1 MVVYC
6 SSGGGRAAEEI
17 GSDDVSYHDIGTKKL
32 GFKEPVHHIVR
43 DQDDNIHD
51 IWRMMLYVH
60 HIVNH
65 WSHNAEEQMTTFLT
79 YGG

>member
-1 MVVYC
+1 MLIGLIVALSKCCNLDYLGWLLCLTTRLVVYC

-17 GSDDVSYHDIGTKKL
+17 GSDDVSYHDIGIKKL

-43 DQDDNIHD
+43 DQDDNIH
-51 IWRMMLYVH
+51 
-60 HIVNH
+60 
-65 WSHNAEEQMTTFLT
+65 E